1 MSPPPAPPPA
11 GTNAATDAVAIATAT
26 AACRGAVDA
35 VAADCLRPHAV
46 VLAATAAVACPS
58 PAVASTIASRATA
71 ATVAAAT
78 AADAAAAACHAAAA
92 AVSAVAVAATVAIA
106 AVAAVAARAPAAAIA
121 AVHRRIAAVRRHRRA
136 DAATCRDDAAV
147 FAVAIAAL
155 SPLLPLAEA
164 PWPPSPPVVPP
175 HAVILAGR
183 RHCRRLPSSLLWRAG
198 ARRCADTAA
207 VQVRVLLPRDSN
219 APRHASVSPPL
230 AAQPS
235 FRAHIPHVHARASQ
249 VGQPYFFPARW
260 LVSGNEACR
269 RVLRARAL
277 RTRRRA
283 PSPASICLGTPNILT
298 LNPPHV

>member
-1 MSPPPAPPPA
+1 MAQSTPSPPIVSARTPSSSPPPP
-11 GTNAATDAVAIATAT
+11 
-26 AACRGAVDA
+26 
-35 VAADCLRPHAV
+35 
-46 VLAATAAVACPS
+46 PS
-58 PAVASTIASRATA
+58 PVPRRRLHHREPCRRRHRRCRHRRRRRRRRLPYRRRRRQRRRCRRHCRHRRGCCCRRARASR
-71 ATVAAAT
+71 
-78 AADAAAAACHAAAA
+78 
-92 AVSAVAVAATVAIA
+92 
-106 AVAAVAARAPAAAIA
+106 IA

-207 VQVRVLLPRDSN
+207 AQVRVLLPRDSN